1 MKTLL
6 FCILMA
12 FNGILWSQTY
22 VDTTTFKKADTTT
35 KIIRVS
41 YDSIL
46 PNGEHN
52 YMGSIIIEKIIEK
65 SDELTQLASKYQWE
79 KLIMSL
85 FALIFVII
93 AIIRKQKTK

>member
-6 FCILMA
+6 FCILTA
-12 FNGILWSQTY
+12 FNGVLWSQAY
-22 VDTTTFKKADTTT
+22 VDTTTYKKADTTT
-35 KIIRVS
+35 QIIRVS

-46 PNGEHN
+46 PNNEHI
-52 YMGSIIIEKIIEK
+52 YTDSIIIEKIIEK
-65 SDELTQLASKYQWE
+65 TDELTQLASKHQYE

-93 AIIRKQKTK
+93 AIVRKRKTK